1 MALVD
6 DLKSEVGQIF
16 RSMWDT
22 QKVQLIPEPEA
33 LRLDNHSKEFDSATV
48 LYADLD
54 GSTSMVDSMSWSVAA
69 EIYKAYLRCAAKI
82 INAEGGTITAY
93 DGDRIMAIFL
103 GGKKNTSAVRAARK
117 IHYAVT
123 NIINPGYATVY
134 TNTPYTVKH
143 VIGIDNS
150 ELRAARIGVRGY
162 NDLVWVGRAA
172 NHAAKLTSVPG
183 FPVWITNE
191 VYCSM
196 ADEVK
201 FGGNPAVNRWTSRS
215 WTAMNRTIYGTAAT
229 WSI

>member
-22 QKVQLIPEPEA
+22 QKGQLIPEPEA

-103 GGKKNTSAVRAARK
+103 GGKKNTCAVRAARK

-143 VIGIDNS
+143 VIGIDIS

-172 NHAAKLTSVPG
+172 NSTLSDSASV
-183 FPVWITNE
+183 
-191 VYCSM
+191 
-196 ADEVK
+196 
-201 FGGNPAVNRWTSRS
+201 
-215 WTAMNRTIYGTAAT
+215 
-229 WSI
+229 